1 MEPDTSTAS
10 SRSRPLAG
18 NGSGSPSHCG
28 RAQASSSNSQ
38 ISANGACC
46 RRAGSRTRARRPLKP
61 SSSARKLIFSA
72 ASPLSAGGSQARS
85 SQGSGATRKTQGQAN
100 SNMFANPDRYGLVE
114 PVDGLVIQVAVRA
127 IGAFHQNHPASQAG
141 GGAAAVEKIQPGAAA
156 EDMAVA
162 LRVTLAAQAF
172 ENSVELLKPGAGI
185 DAVVRFAQTLE
196 FVQRGLAQWVE
207 RRFGQLPGC
216 FARQAFKQLESA

>member
-72 ASPLSAGGSQARS
+72 ASPLSACGSQARS

-114 PVDGLVIQVAVRA
+114 PGDGLVIQVAVRA
-127 IGAFHQNHPASQAG
+127 IGAFHLDHPASQAG
-141 GGAAAVEKIQPGAAA
+141 GWAAAA

-162 LRVTLAAQAF
+162 LWVTFAAQAF
-172 ENSVELLKPGAGI
+172 EDGIELLQPGAGI
-185 DAVVRFAQTLE
+185 YAVVRFAQAFE

-207 RRFGQLPGC
+207 RRFGQLPGR
-216 FARQAFKQLESA
+216 FERQAFKQFERGPQE